1 MKKIDKLI
9 LGSFLGPF
17 ILTFLVVIF
26 ILLMQFML
34 RYFNEIVG
42 KDLGYDVVAQ
52 LIFYFS
58 IFMTPNAFP
67 LAVLLS
73 SLMTFGNLG
82 EHFELIAIKS
92 AGISLIRT
100 LVPIF
105 AFTVILAFTAYYSN
119 NYIVPKAALK
129 AFSLLYDVKQKKPS
143 MEIKE
148 GAFYNGIDGYSFKIN
163 KKFPDGET
171 LKDIII
177 YDHTKGQGNRDIILA
192 DSGRMYNILNNRYL
206 VLELFDGYSYSEQV
220 SSKQR
225 MVSYIKRAPGPFI
238 RTKFSKSKIVFSLAS
253 FDLKRTRED
262 LFAGNRLMKS
272 ARELRIDIDSLEDK
286 QLDMIEEIQDNS
298 VRFFSYH
305 LEEMVKKMK
314 ERQAEREALFQARN
328 EIEDM
333 HDSIANREKASTS
346 KVGINDTLSASL
358 AIADSLVKTDTVP
371 DLSKK
376 DTIERA
382 VVIDTVG
389 TKNAVITTKSKA
401 GDPGKKKRRIDFAKT
416 KYPYKKLLSVN
427 KDSVRAKKFAKQK
440 SSKEMTRSDSA
451 TTIIRLQS
459 SVSISDTLSYEDRIS
474 IIDSLF
480 ATKKY
485 IRIAITK
492 ALSQT
497 RHVNN
502 HMSVQTNSLE
512 RVDVET
518 NKFKVEFYKK
528 LSMSFTI
535 LIMFFIGAPLG
546 AIIKRGGLGM
556 PVLISIAFFIL
567 FYVLSMISEKWA
579 RQGVMDPFL
588 AAWMANIILFP
599 VGMMFMYQAKND
611 ARILE
616 VDFYVIMVE
625 KLKFKFSKFIKTT
638 AK

>member
-1 MKKIDKLI
+1 
-9 LGSFLGPF
+9 
-17 ILTFLVVIF
+17 
-26 ILLMQFML
+26 ML

-42 KDLGYDVVAQ
+42 KDLGYDVIAQ

-82 EHFELIAIKS
+82 EHFELTAIKS
-92 AGISLIRT
+92 AGISLVRA

-105 AFTVILAFTAYYSN
+105 VFTVILAFTAYYSN

-148 GAFYNGIDGYSFKIN
+148 GAFYSGIDGYSFKIN

-177 YDHTKGQGNRDIILA
+177 YDHTKGQGNRDVILA
-192 DSGRMYNILNNRYL
+192 DSGRMYNIMNDRYL

-220 SSKQR
+220 SKKSR
-225 MVSYIKRAPGPFI
+225 MTAFLKRPPEPFI
-238 RTKFSKSKIVFSLAS
+238 RTSFSKSKIVFSLAS
-253 FDLKRTRED
+253 FDLQRTKED

-272 ARELRIDIDSLEDK
+272 AQELRIDVDSLEDK
-286 QLDMIEEIQDNS
+286 QRNMIEEIQDNS
-298 VRFFSYH
+298 IRFFSYH
-305 LEEMVKKMK
+305 LEDMVKKMND
-314 ERQAEREALFQARN
+314 RAAERAALFQKEK
-328 EIEDM
+328 EIEDK
-333 HDSIANREKASTS
+333 HDSIANSGKTVVP
-346 KVGINDTLSASL
+346 KDGIIDAASASL
-358 AIADSLVKTDTVP
+358 AFTDSLVKTDMVP
-371 DLSKK
+371 ELSKK
-376 DTIERA
+376 EAMDKI
-382 VVIDTVG
+382 VVVDTVVA
-389 TKNAVITTKSKA
+389 KDITVATETTASDSRK
-401 GDPGKKKRRIDFAKT
+401 KKKRIDFGNK
-416 KYPYKKLLSVN
+416 KYPYKKLLNVN
-427 KDSVRAKKFAKQK
+427 IDSIKAQKSAKQK
-440 SSKEMTRSDSA
+440 SDKKTTRKEPSSMT
-451 TTIIRLQS
+451 IGLQS
-459 SVSISDTLSYEDRIS
+459 AISISDTLGFEGRIS

-480 ATKKY
+480 ATKRYK
-485 IRIAITK
+485 RMAITK

-502 HMSVQTNSLE
+502 HMSIQTNSLARIE
-512 RVDVET
+512 VET
-518 NKFKVEFYKK
+518 NKFRVEFYKK

-579 RQGVMDPFL
+579 RQGVMDSFL

-599 VGMMFMYQAKND
+599 IGMIFMYQAKND

-616 VDFYVIMVE
+616 ADYYVIMIE
-625 KLKFKFSKFIKTT
+625 KIKLKFSKPIKTT